1 MTTYYY
7 RDARPRVARYAED
20 STENLESRQFGG
32 FNPSNSAAISSH
44 VKVSVIGN
52 ITRDIPTI
60 PIGSRP

>member
-1 MTTYYY
+1 MTSYYY

-20 STENLESRQFGG
+20 STENIHSYQFEG
-32 FNPSNSAAISSH
+32 FNSSNTAAISLH
-44 VKVSVIGN
+44 VKVSVIG